1 MTVSLSKFQMII
13 GRMFCGGSLLAFA
26 FAVALAPAAAETVTI
41 KIKSGPNRFEPKT
54 ATIKPG
60 DTVMWM
66 DEAGHHTATP
76 DDNQPDPFKGSPEMD
91 PPNTYTVVIYGSPRT
106 IKYHCE
112 IHGPMMSGEIVV
124 AP

>member
-13 GRMFCGGSLLAFA
+13 GRMFCGGSLLALA

-54 ATIKPG
+54 ATIKAG

-66 DEAGHHTATP
+66 DEAGHHTATLTTT
-76 DDNQPDPFKGSPEMD
+76 N
-91 PPNTYTVVIYGSPRT
+91 R
-106 IKYHCE
+106 
-112 IHGPMMSGEIVV
+112 IHSRDHLRWTLRIPT
-124 AP
+124 PW